1 MDLIDT
7 LAEKNFISKEI
18 NDECIKQFRIAQQ
31 PSTEETNLIKASILE
46 KVQEKFCEWH
56 ISVKEDKYNIRI
68 EMINYKPILNAILQN
83 STYAQMRNEIRKQSW
98 NTHIKGCD
106 AYRGDDA
113 RVQII
118 ISYNEKGYG
127 EALYQVLKQYI
138 NDIEYQEPYYSSGS
152 RDGAIRIKTQTGEQ
166 AERERRN
173 KRINELKAIFEEI

>member
-1 MDLIDT
+1 MDLIET
-7 LAEKNFISKEI
+7 LAEKNFISKGI
-18 NDECIKQFRIAQQ
+18 NDKSIKEFYIKEQ

-46 KVQEKFCEWH
+46 KIQEKFCEWH
-56 ISVKEDKYNIRI
+56 ISVNDNGHSIRI
-68 EMINYKPILNAILQN
+68 QMINYKPILNAILQN
-83 STYAQMRNEIRKQSW
+83 LTYAQMRDEIRKQS

-106 AYRGDDA
+106 SYRGDEA

-118 ISYNEKGYG
+118 ISYNESRYG
-127 EALYQVLKQYI
+127 ESLYRVLKQYI

-152 RDGAIRIKTQTGEQ
+152 RDGAIRIKTPTGEQ